1 MWPSSIVSYMF
12 EMMLDKK
19 AFCDQYWSLIG
30 AVLVTNI
37 DLYWFTSRPVLV
49 RSLTSTG
56 KKCHLYGAS

>member
-1 MWPSSIVSYMF
+1 MRPSSSVSYMF

-19 AFCDQYWSLIG
+19 DILRP
-30 AVLVTNI
+30 VLVTNM

-56 KKCHLYGAS
+56 KKCHLYDAS